1 MGYGVSL
8 HRFVGGEPEVL
19 DDRVIRD
26 VLAPHVARAGRDAGE
41 LLVRAADGGEA
52 EVDVSATGVDVHRFP
67 SGGVVHLVAELA
79 ARLGAAVV
87 LPDGVL
93 VGDEEQRANLPDGL
107 REAAV
112 VIEMTGSGLR
122 GALDG

>member
-1 MGYGVSL
+1 M
-8 HRFVGGEPEVL
+8 
-19 DDRVIRD
+19 
-26 VLAPHVARAGRDAGE
+26 
-41 LLVRAADGGEA
+41 
-52 EVDVSATGVDVHRFP
+52 SATGVDVHRFP

-112 VIEMTGSGLR
+112 VIEMTGSACGARSTAEDGDRPVRR
-122 GALDG
+122 GPGARSRGGGGNGSP